1 MPVATCAPEDD
12 LRTALTAMKQARI
25 RRLPVVGFGSTV
37 IGILSMNDVL
47 RAAAAGKS
55 VASED
60 IVETLQAI
68 CAHHH
73 PVPHV
78 VAA

>member
-1 MPVATCAPEDD
+1 VTCAPEDVV
-12 LRTALTAMKQARI
+12 RTALETMKQARV
-25 RRLPVVGFGSTV
+25 RRLPVVGFGNTV
-37 IGILSMNDVL
+37 TGILSMNDIL
-47 RAAAAGKS
+47 RAASQGKKG
-55 VASED
+55 VANED

-73 PVPHV
+73 PAPHI